1 MVILGAV
8 CLTAFVVIPTLWW
21 SRGQLPGVL
30 GTEPGLKVREKV
42 SFARGPGIYFRE
54 TGTGALEPIISRAV

>member
-1 MVILGAV
+1 MDMVILGAV

-21 SRGQLPGVL
+21 CRGLLPGALTVQ
-30 GTEPGLKVREKV
+30 PGLNVRQKV

-54 TGTGALEPIISRAV
+54 PGEPIISRAV